1 MIASYAAL
9 IDGLHAGHTTTSAT
23 PPPLPEPL

>member
-9 IDGLHAGHTTTSAT
+9 IDGLHAGHATTSAA